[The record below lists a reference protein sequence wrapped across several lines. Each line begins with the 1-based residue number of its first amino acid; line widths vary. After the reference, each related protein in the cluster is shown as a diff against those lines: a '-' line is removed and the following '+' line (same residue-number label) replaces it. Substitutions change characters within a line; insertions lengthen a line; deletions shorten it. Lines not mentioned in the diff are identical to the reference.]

1 MPPHLSHQ
9 RIDRRPKEV
18 TGRMVLICLVAF
30 FAVIAGVNF
39 IMVKAA
45 ISTFGGLETESSYR
59 AGLAFG
65 REIAAAQAQEARH
78 WRVEAKVLPVKNG
91 TTIVEMS
98 VQDVAGQP
106 LTGLDAI
113 VRLAHPT
120 DRRLD
125 RALVVREDAPG
136 RFRGA
141 TSLTM
146 GEWDLVIELSRGKE
160 RLFRSKN
167 RVSVR

>member
-1 MPPHLSHQ
+1 MPAHFSH
-9 RIDRRPKEV
+9 DRTDRQPKEV

-30 FAVIAGVNF
+30 FAVVAGVNF
-39 IMVKAA
+39 VLVKAA
-45 ISTFGGLETESSYR
+45 ISTFSGLETESSYR

-65 REIAAAQAQEARH
+65 QEIAGAQAQEARH
-78 WRVEAKVLPVKNG
+78 WRVEVRVLPAQDG

-98 VQDVAGQP
+98 MQDAAGQP

-120 DRRLD
+120 DRRFD
-125 RALVVREDAPG
+125 YAFVMRADAPG
-136 RFRGA
+136 HFRGA
-141 TSLTM
+141 ASSVM
-146 GEWDLVIELSRGKE
+146 GEWDLVIELSRGEE

-167 RVSVR
+167 RISVR